1 MGEKHQVPCT
11 ITNFTNTSTVGTFVF
26 SFGAF
31 RSSGFIAE
39 SINASTTAFF
49 ILNLCDTASSGDYY
63 IQMNGGFAYSS
74 YNSSRGYYVFRGE
87 DGTFMIVKDITGT
100 NQNVVYWNSQF
111 ERVYL
116 YDNGTR
122 GEVDISYYS
131 EWKSYYSSVQTNV
144 TTSKN
149 IFDY

>member
-1 MGEKHQVPCT
+1 
-11 ITNFTNTSTVGTFVF
+11 
-26 SFGAF
+26 
-31 RSSGFIAE
+31 
-39 SINASTTAFF
+39 
-49 ILNLCDTASSGDYY
+49 
-63 IQMNGGFAYSS
+63 MNGGFAYSS
-74 YNSSRGYYVFRGE
+74 YNSSRGCYVFRGE

-144 TTSKN
+144 TTAKN
-149 IFDY
+149 IFYY